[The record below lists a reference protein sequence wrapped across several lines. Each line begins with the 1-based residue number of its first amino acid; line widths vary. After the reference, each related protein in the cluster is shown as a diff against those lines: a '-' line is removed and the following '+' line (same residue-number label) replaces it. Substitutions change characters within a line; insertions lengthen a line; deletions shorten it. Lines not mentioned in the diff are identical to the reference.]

1 MYTLP
6 IKKIHRIREISQ
18 HGAKYK
24 KTTMFYDMIV
34 IRVCPRNRGAT
45 TNNQLCECILAQTS
59 SRFLGLPKI
68 SFSDLPSWIRETA
81 RLIQQRSCAGFT
93 PSFLR
98 PFRRKIRKT
107 LFNCN
112 GYTLLYYVI
121 YSKSSCFLRDFGEK
135 DKQEVGSFCSILQ
148 GMAELPEFLQ
158 VLS

>member
-1 MYTLP
+1 MLSAYKNTAYVLLGGALCKAWQL
-6 IKKIHRIREISQ
+6 IFSCFSLCALVKRCFLSKKIHRIREIAQ

-45 TNNQLCECILAQTS
+45 TNNLLCECILAQTS

-112 GYTLLYYVI
+112 
-121 YSKSSCFLRDFGEK
+121 
-135 DKQEVGSFCSILQ
+135 
-148 GMAELPEFLQ
+148 A
-158 VLS
+158 